1 MEQLLTT
8 NEYIAINAPDE
19 AVNVL
24 AKYGLAPVTND
35 AAHIARALN
44 VMVDE
49 NGDPALKDLMSVH
62 PDKEFILHY
71 NQPAVAATADMSK
84 SANNQAGNN
93 QEVMHNFGGMQ
104 VSNTML
110 IVGAIF
116 IAAIIISKNN

>member
-1 MEQLLTT
+1 MEQVLTT
-8 NEYIAINAPDE
+8 NEYIAINAPEE

-35 AAHIARALN
+35 VRDITRALN
-44 VMVDE
+44 IMVDE

-62 PDKEFILHY
+62 PDREFILHY
-71 NQPAVAATADMSK
+71 NQPVVTMAADKPAKNSGG
-84 SANNQAGNN
+84 SS

-116 IAAIIISKNN
+116 IGALIISRNN

>member
-1 MEQLLTT
+1 MEQVLTT
-8 NEYIAINAPDE
+8 NEYIAINAPEE

-24 AKYGLAPVTND
+24 AKYGLSPVTND
-35 AAHIARALN
+35 SRHITRALDIMIN
-44 VMVDE
+44 E

-71 NQPAVAATADMSK
+71 NQQPVVNMPAENPAKDHGG
-84 SANNQAGNN
+84 NAG
-93 QEVMHNFGGMQ
+93 EVMHNFGGMR

-116 IAAIIISKNN
+116 IGALIISRNN

>member
-1 MEQLLTT
+1 MEQVLTT
-8 NEYIAINAPDE
+8 NEYIAINAPEE

-35 AAHIARALN
+35 VRDITRALN
-44 VMVDE
+44 IMVDE

-62 PDKEFILHY
+62 PDREFILHY
-71 NQPAVAATADMSK
+71 NQPAVAMSAEK
-84 SANNQAGNN
+84 PAKDHGGNSH
-93 QEVMHNFGGMQ
+93 EVMHNFGGMQ

-116 IAAIIISKNN
+116 IGALIISRNN

>member
-1 MEQLLTT
+1 MEQVLTT
-8 NEYIAINAPDE
+8 NEYIAINAPEE

-35 AAHIARALN
+35 VRDITRALN
-44 VMVDE
+44 IMVDE

-62 PDKEFILHY
+62 PDREFILHY
-71 NQPAVAATADMSK
+71 NQPVVTMAAEKPAKDHGG
-84 SANNQAGNN
+84 NAG
-93 QEVMHNFGGMQ
+93 EVMHNFGGMR

-116 IAAIIISKNN
+116 IGALIISRNN